1 MSETNGNGN
10 GAKLPLLP
18 LLIAIMTGAI
28 GAFSTWA
35 LKLDE
40 RVFSLSRDA
49 PTRAEIQTLRTDL
62 TSRLDRIDANVSAL
76 LAAPSVTASRPYTRP
91 ER

>member
-10 GAKLPLLP
+10 GSKLPLLP
-18 LLIAIMTGAI
+18 ILIAIMTGAI

-35 LKLDE
+35 LKLDD
-40 RVFSLSRDA
+40 RLYGLSREA
-49 PTRAEIQTLRTDL
+49 PTRAEIQSLRTDL

-76 LAAPSVTASRPYTRP
+76 LAAPPPTTSRPYTRP